1 MRRRC
6 WVVCLNG
13 HPMGVCDGSKKD
25 ASRLMKRLDKEYMDE
40 WGFIHDSYND
50 YRMQCHWEVRQVTF
64 WERP

>member
-25 ASRLMKRLDKEYMDE
+25 ARRLKNRLRMEFFDEYH
-40 WGFIHDSYND
+40 FTFDSYND
-50 YRMQCHWEVRQVTF
+50 YQTQCYWDIRQVTF
-64 WERP
+64 WEKS